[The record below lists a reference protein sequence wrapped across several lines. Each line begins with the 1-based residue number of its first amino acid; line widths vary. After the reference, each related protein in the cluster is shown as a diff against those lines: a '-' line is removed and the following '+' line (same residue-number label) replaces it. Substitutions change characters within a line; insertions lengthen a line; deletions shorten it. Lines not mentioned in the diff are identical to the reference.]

1 MGAIMKLQV
10 WSGQSRTYSVS
21 ISDLNAHS
29 WLAFSI
35 PVNVFIILPVIPQP
49 CKSDCNVFDF
59 MILISLFPCFLS
71 LVWLQNC
78 TILDPPILIQVFMIP
93 SNQEYRNH
101 NHLLTCLPNSCFCPL
116 KLIPRQLRF
125 SNSVAVTPAQNVQW
139 IPSAYKKRKQTP
151 QLYS

>member
-1 MGAIMKLQV
+1 MDAVMKLQV

-35 PVNVFIILPVIPQP
+35 YVNVFIILPVIPWP
-49 CKSDCNVFDF
+49 CKSDCSVFDF
-59 MILISLFPCFLS
+59 MTLISLPLFLS
-71 LVWLQNC
+71 LVQLQNC
-78 TILDPPILIQVFMIP
+78 TIPHPPILIQVFMIP

-116 KLIPRQLRF
+116 KLIPRQLNF
-125 SNSVAVTPAQNVQW
+125 SNSAALTPAQNLQW
-139 IPSAYKKRKQTP
+139 IPSAYKKREQI
-151 QLYS
+151 L